1 MAASL
6 VFQQKV
12 TLEHEDGERQAIFE
26 MVVWRIPKSRD
37 YPEGIKYRAWLSE
50 GGATIFGFDN
60 HKPKGPHLHVR
71 EMEIGYLFRGF
82 DEMVADI
89 RVMIEKEGFIYEE

>member
-12 TLEHEDGERQAIFE
+12 TLEHGNGDRQAIFE

-37 YPEGIKYRAWLSE
+37 YPEGMKYRAWLSE
-50 GGATIFGFDN
+50 VGITIFGFDN
-60 HKPKGPHLHVR
+60 HKPKGPHLHIR
-71 EMEIGYLFRGF
+71 DMEVGYLFRGF
-82 DEMVADI
+82 DELMADI